1 MDEGCGPKSE
11 GGEKDKL
18 IAVEDG
24 GAKALPRMFHVFY
37 LLSLTHYLLSH
48 YVLYV
53 CVLCVYLLC
62 VCEIYYCKPTLNLSK

>member
-18 IAVEDG
+18 IAVEG
-24 GAKALPRMFHVFY
+24 GEAKALPRMFHVFY
-37 LLSLTHYLLSH
+37 LPSPTHYLLSH

-62 VCEIYYCKPTLNLSK
+62 VCEICYCKPTLSLSK